1 MRFCAYCFHGPC
13 GGDKGRAIHDT
24 QINPLISPRAIPI
37 LKKVTLSGRFA
48 HFFVVMSMGV
58 EWDRIRRLIEK
69 VVESQGY
76 ELVEAE
82 LKGAGNNSVLRIFVD
97 KENGISHRD
106 CELVSEQVGT
116 VLDVEDLI
124 PSSYTLEV
132 SSPGLDRKL
141 VKESDY
147 TRFDGK
153 LARIQ
158 TRIPLN
164 QQKVFRGRLLG
175 VHGGKVR
182 LELPK
187 GHLLDIPLDVIQ
199 EARLEVD
206 WSEERG
212 SARGGTPTLS
222 NGVGG

>member
-1 MRFCAYCFHGPC
+1 
-13 GGDKGRAIHDT
+13 
-24 QINPLISPRAIPI
+24 
-37 LKKVTLSGRFA
+37 
-48 HFFVVMSMGV
+48 MSKGV
-58 EWDRIRRLIEK
+58 EWDRIRRLIEE

-82 LKGAGNNSVLRIFVD
+82 LKGAGKNSVLRIFID
-97 KENGISHRD
+97 TPAGISLHD
-106 CELVSEQVGT
+106 CELVSQQVGT

-132 SSPGLDRKL
+132 SSPGLERKL
-141 VKESDY
+141 VKQSDY
-147 TRFDGK
+147 TRFAGK

-175 VHGGKVR
+175 LQNGNIQ

-187 GHLLDIPLDVIQ
+187 GNILEIPLDVVQ
-199 EARLEVD
+199 EARLEFD
-206 WSEERG
+206 WAAEKSRE
-212 SARGGTPTLS
+212 S
-222 NGVGG
+222 

>member
-1 MRFCAYCFHGPC
+1 
-13 GGDKGRAIHDT
+13 
-24 QINPLISPRAIPI
+24 
-37 LKKVTLSGRFA
+37 
-48 HFFVVMSMGV
+48 MSKGV
-58 EWDRIRRLIEK
+58 EWDRIRQLIEK
-69 VVESQGY
+69 TVEGLGY

-82 LKGAGNNSVLRIFVD
+82 FKGAGNNSVLRIFID
-97 KENGISHRD
+97 KPAGISHHD

-132 SSPGLDRKL
+132 SSPGLERKL
-141 VKESDY
+141 VKDSDY

-164 QQKVFRGRLLG
+164 QQKVFRGRLQGLQN
-175 VHGGKVR
+175 GKVR

-187 GHLLDIPLDVIQ
+187 GNVLEIPLDVIQ
-199 EARLEVD
+199 EARLEFD
-206 WSEERG
+206 WAAEKSRQQ
-212 SARGGTPTLS
+212 
-222 NGVGG
+222 

>member
-1 MRFCAYCFHGPC
+1 MEWAFRPLFCCMS
-13 GGDKGRAIHDT
+13 KGID
-24 QINPLISPRAIPI
+24 
-37 LKKVTLSGRFA
+37 
-48 HFFVVMSMGV
+48 
-58 EWDRIRRLIEK
+58 WDRVRQLVQQ

-76 ELVEAE
+76 EVVEVE
-82 LKGAGNNSVLRIFVD
+82 LKGAGKSSVLRIFID
-97 KENGISHRD
+97 KADGVSHRD

-116 VLDVEDLI
+116 VIDVEDLI

-153 LARIQ
+153 LARVQ

-164 QQKVFRGRLLG
+164 QQKVFRGRLQGLRD
-175 VHGGKVR
+175 GKVR

-187 GHLLDIPLDVIQ
+187 GNLLEIPLDVIQ

-206 WSEERG
+206 WAAEK
-212 SARGGTPTLS
+212 AKPGG
-222 NGVGG
+222 

>member
-1 MRFCAYCFHGPC
+1 
-13 GGDKGRAIHDT
+13 
-24 QINPLISPRAIPI
+24 
-37 LKKVTLSGRFA
+37 
-48 HFFVVMSMGV
+48 MSKGV
-58 EWDRIRRLIEK
+58 EWDRIRRLIEE

-82 LKGAGNNSVLRIFVD
+82 LKGGGTNSILRIFID
-97 KENGISHRD
+97 KPSGISHHD

-141 VKESDY
+141 VKEGDY

-164 QQKVFRGRLLG
+164 QQKVFRGRLQGL
-175 VHGGKVR
+175 HDGKVR
-182 LELPK
+182 LESPQ
-187 GHLLDIPLDVIQ
+187 GDRMEIPLDVIQ
-199 EARLEVD
+199 EARLEID
-206 WSEERG
+206 WAEEKQRK
-212 SARGGTPTLS
+212 
-222 NGVGG
+222 

>member
-1 MRFCAYCFHGPC
+1 
-13 GGDKGRAIHDT
+13 
-24 QINPLISPRAIPI
+24 
-37 LKKVTLSGRFA
+37 
-48 HFFVVMSMGV
+48 MSMGV
-58 EWDRIRRLIEK
+58 EWERIRRLIEET
-69 VVESQGY
+69 VESQGY

-82 LKGAGNNSVLRIFVD
+82 LKGAGKNSILRLFID
-97 KENGISHRD
+97 KPAGISHRD

-124 PSSYTLEV
+124 PFSYTLEV

-164 QQKVFRGRLLG
+164 KQKVFRGRLQG
-175 VHGGKVR
+175 IHDGKVR

-187 GHLLDIPLDVIQ
+187 GGFLEIPLDVIH
-199 EARLEVD
+199 ESRLEFD
-206 WSEERG
+206 WADERQ
-212 SARGGTPTLS
+212 RK
-222 NGVGG
+222 

>member
-1 MRFCAYCFHGPC
+1 MS
-13 GGDKGRAIHDT
+13 KGI
-24 QINPLISPRAIPI
+24 
-37 LKKVTLSGRFA
+37 
-48 HFFVVMSMGV
+48 
-58 EWDRIRRLIEK
+58 ECDRIRRLIQE

-76 ELVEAE
+76 ELVDVEF
-82 LKGAGNNSVLRIFVD
+82 KGAGKSSVLRIFID
-97 KENGISHRD
+97 KPDRISHED
-106 CELVSEQVGT
+106 CGLVSEQVGT

-124 PSSYTLEV
+124 PFSYTLEV

-164 QQKVFRGRLLG
+164 QQKVFRGRLQGL
-175 VHGGKVR
+175 HDGKVR

-187 GHLLDIPLDVIQ
+187 GTLLDIPLDVIQ

-206 WSEERG
+206 WAAEKSRPGNAPE
-212 SARGGTPTLS
+212 
-222 NGVGG
+222 

>member
-1 MRFCAYCFHGPC
+1 MSRGIEW
-13 GGDKGRAIHDT
+13 GRLR
-24 QINPLISPRAIPI
+24 Q
-37 LKKVTLSGRFA
+37 
-48 HFFVVMSMGV
+48 
-58 EWDRIRRLIEK
+58 LIEE

-76 ELVEAE
+76 ELVDVEF
-82 LKGAGNNSVLRIFVD
+82 KGMGKSSLLRVFID
-97 KENGISHRD
+97 RPAGISHRD

-124 PSSYTLEV
+124 PFSYTLEV

-147 TRFDGK
+147 TRFEGK

-175 VHGGKVR
+175 LQDGKVR
-182 LELPK
+182 LELRT
-187 GHLLDIPLDVIQ
+187 GSTLDIPLDVID
-199 EARLEVD
+199 EARLEID
-206 WSEERG
+206 WAAEMSRPERE
-212 SARGGTPTLS
+212 
-222 NGVGG
+222 

>member
-1 MRFCAYCFHGPC
+1 
-13 GGDKGRAIHDT
+13 
-24 QINPLISPRAIPI
+24 
-37 LKKVTLSGRFA
+37 
-48 HFFVVMSMGV
+48 MGV
-58 EWDRIRRLIEK
+58 EWERVRRRIEG
-69 VVESQGY
+69 VAESLGY

-82 LKGAGNNSVLRIFVD
+82 IKGAGKNSILRIFID
-97 KENGISHRD
+97 RPEGISHHD

-164 QQKVFRGRLLG
+164 QQKVFRGRLQGL
-175 VHGGKVR
+175 HDGKVR
-182 LELPK
+182 LELPQ
-187 GHLLDIPLDVIQ
+187 GNVLDIPLDVIQ
-199 EARLEVD
+199 EARLEFD
-206 WSEERG
+206 WAAERSRPG
-212 SARGGTPTLS
+212 ESR
-222 NGVGG
+222 